1 MGTILSDGLFS
12 VILRDGTMYYG
23 ILVILYVA
31 DLINLSMNRGIGE
44 VVTITNAVATVLMC
58 RLMLNIRDSERL
70 AETEILSESTLMWG
84 SVSQTSAQI
93 RSEVH
98 DV

>member
-1 MGTILSDGLFS
+1 
-12 VILRDGTMYYG
+12 
-23 ILVILYVA
+23 
-31 DLINLSMNRGIGE
+31 MNRGIGE
-44 VVTITNAVATVLMC
+44 VVTITNAYETLLMFDFPLILMISCSSVATVLMC

-70 AETEILSESTLMWG
+70 AETEILSESTLIWG
-84 SVSQTSAQI
+84 PVSQTSALS